1 MSATQDTLLQIP
13 REHFISEDSPV
24 IAFTDVRLIDGTGV
38 AAKEQQTVIIRDGR
52 IIAIGP
58 DGATQIPDDAKT
70 ISLKGKSLLPGWVMV
85 NEHLYSSDRSSDHEK
100 YSPYSSAR
108 SLILTQQ
115 SISYPHLYLAAG
127 VTSARTLGSIDPY
140 SDLNVKKNIDAG
152 LCVGPDFEVSAP
164 YIDGEPGELQ
174 MKSLKNAD
182 EARRFVRYWAD
193 EGFSSFHIYE
203 DVTYAIMAAALDE
216 AKQRGCAVAF
226 HTAFNVTMWQ
236 ALELGVTH
244 ITHGTLEMLW
254 DLIPDSVLLEEGI
267 STDKNIKRKSDR
279 IYTGDLLSPTDTAVA
294 EKVQQS
300 FQTLIDDN
308 ISLQSSLCC
317 VFRTA
322 LPQEIIEQYS
332 ASGVKAYHEYCPYT
346 SQSDFENPSNYSQ
359 SLMDMELA
367 FWRAGGL
374 LTVGTEAGQGL
385 IAGYT
390 NLRAIELLVIAGFP
404 PLAAIQIATENGA
417 KALGILED
425 RGTIE
430 VGKRA
435 DFSIIN
441 GDPSTTI
448 TDIYQIETVFKNGIG
463 YDSKA
468 LKDSVKGTVRGPD

>member
-1 MSATQDTLLQIP
+1 MNSTQDNLLQIT
-13 REHFISEDSPV
+13 REKFTSEDSPV

-38 AAKEQQTVIIRDGR
+38 AAKEQQTVVIRDGR
-52 IIAIGP
+52 IMAIGP
-58 DGATQIPDDAKT
+58 DGTTKIPDDAKT

-140 SDLNVKKNIDAG
+140 SDLNVKKNIDTG
-152 LCVGPDFEVSAP
+152 LWVGPDFELSA
-164 YIDGEPGELQ
+164 YIEGEPGELQ

-182 EARRFVRYWAD
+182 EARGFVCYWAD

-203 DVTYAIMAAALDE
+203 DVTYEVMAAALDE
-216 AKQRGCAVAF
+216 AKQRGCTVAF
-226 HTAFNVTMWQ
+226 HTAYNVSMWQ
-236 ALELGVTH
+236 ALELGSSH
-244 ITHGTLEMLW
+244 ITHGTLEVLF
-254 DLIPDSVLLEEGI
+254 DLIPDAVLQKEGI
-267 STDKNIKRKSDR
+267 STDKNIKREIER
-279 IYTGDLLSPTDTAVA
+279 IFSGDLLSPTDPAVA

-300 FQTLIDDN
+300 FQALIDGN

-317 VFRTA
+317 ALRTA
-322 LPQEIIEQYS
+322 LPQEVIEQYN
-332 ASGVKAYHEYCPYT
+332 ASGVKAYHQYCPYT
-346 SQSDFENPSNYSQ
+346 PPSELEHPGNYSQ
-359 SLMDMELA
+359 SLMNMELA

-390 NLRAIELLVIAGFP
+390 NLRAIELLVIAGIP